1 MEDATRDLIEQL
13 LVAAAGIMEDASAAI
28 LAVDGQ
34 PISMRVALLRQAGV
48 DLTSLG
54 EAGRVLVRSA
64 QP

>member
-34 PISMRVALLRQAGV
+34 DVATRVELLRQAGV

-64 QP
+64 YP